1 MINTLTIKDETTA
14 GATSEALVLEF
25 FTQKI
30 TVRELITERVKQEVT
45 NYNNNKLNIFRGLV
59 QPSDTE
65 RALNG
70 FKLPAKREINWEKQ
84 AKIAEDAFM
93 GNGFLLLVNDKQ
105 LSELDDLIEIRPDTE
120 VTFLKL
126 IPLVG
131 G

>member
-14 GATSEALVLEF
+14 GTKSEALVLEF

-30 TVRELITERVKQEVT
+30 TVRELISERVRQEVAS
-45 NYNNNKLNIFRGLV
+45 YNKNRLNIFKGLV

-70 FKLPAKREINWEKQ
+70 FKLPKHREIDWQ
-84 AKIAEDAFM
+84 AQVEVAEAAFK

-105 LSELDDLIEIRPDTE
+105 LTALDDMIEVRPDTE